1 MYISDELYAQQYS
14 QYYRFLFESY
24 FVVRVIVVVP
34 NCTSRMS
41 TMPSST
47 TSITGTLYTFGIFFG
62 SMEFSF
68 IVHVIVVVPN
78 CLPKLPLVLGLYCCI
93 FLM

>member
-14 QYYRFLFESY
+14 QYYMFLFESY

-34 NCTSRMS
+34 NCTSQMS
-41 TMPSST
+41 TSPAVQPVLQVPNT
-47 TSITGTLYTFGIFFG
+47 HLAFFG

-78 CLPKLPLVLGLYCCI
+78 CLPKLPLVLGLYC
-93 FLM
+93 